1 MGDKLF
7 NLPADTTIRL
17 ELLKAIPK
25 FVPDDSRYLPY
36 AGYLPAEKRT
46 EAEAQLNNL
55 IDRIA
60 AEIETK
66 PNKTFVLE
74 EFRKTFDY
82 FETSDTEDRERFCSY
97 LENIMDAIG
106 MESSDGAI
114 NEWMYGA

>member
-1 MGDKLF
+1 MVKKL
-7 NLPADTTIRL
+7 LHVPADVLIRL
-17 ELLKAIPK
+17 ELLKAVPK
-25 FVPDDSRYLPY
+25 FVPDDSGYLPY
-36 AGYLPAEKRT
+36 VGYLPAEKRP
-46 EAEAQLNNL
+46 EAEAELNNL

-60 AEIETK
+60 SGIEAS
-66 PNKTFVLE
+66 PNKVFALK

-114 NEWMYGA
+114 NEWMYGY